1 MPMCSIQNKKI
12 STKRQI
18 VWPLV
23 LCALFAGQT
32 LAQVLVSKAPAN
44 SVVPSPPNYGRVMI
58 DKYSSKAGL
67 GPVVF
72 DHWLHRA
79 KFTCRLCHVDIGF
92 AMQANATDIKA
103 STNRQGFH
111 CGACHDGKR
120 SIEGKMIFASCSE
133 AAPNSQCAR
142 CHSRENSARQY
153 DYDSFTA
160 KFPKNAYGVD
170 WEETEAIGLIKPIDS
185 LAGISIK
192 KPPLKSQADFAI
204 QARVSWVS
212 DIIFSH
218 KKHAVWNGCEVCHPD
233 IFPAAQKGVVRYTMF
248 HLSSGEYC
256 GVCHGKVAFPTM
268 ACSGCHKDIEDKQA
282 LTDAVV
288 MPAPLKAAGFGAV
301 KFMHKTHVGEHD
313 LKCET
318 CHHRPTGWGPQDAT
332 EQMCSKCHTRDP
344 QLPVKTRL
352 ERAFHN
358 AGATGGLCIDCHKSE
373 NVKKFSY
380 DVEFARN
387 VLPNN
392 QSILDAAHAQLVYGK
407 DPEMRQ
413 LAQEIITDRQSESDT
428 MQHWLKE
435 HDSAAW
441 APVKCRDCHKR
452 TNNPNVPA
460 N

>member
-1 MPMCSIQNKKI
+1 MCWNQ
-12 STKRQI
+12 KRKTRSSLA
-18 VWPLV
+18 PL
-23 LCALFAGQT
+23 LLL
-32 LAQVLVSKAPAN
+32 LAAAVSQAQA
-44 SVVPSPPNYGRVMI
+44 PSPVTNVPHPGPEYGRVII

-67 GPVVF
+67 GPVTF

-92 AMQANATDIKA
+92 AMQANATDIRA

-120 SIEGKMIFASCSE
+120 QIDGKVVFAACSE
-133 AAPNSQCAR
+133 AAPTQQCAR
-142 CHSRENSARQY
+142 CHSRENSGRKY
-153 DYDSFTA
+153 DYETFTA
-160 KFPKNAYGVD
+160 RLPKNAYGID
-170 WEETEAIGLIKPIDS
+170 WEEAEATGLVKPIDA
-185 LAGISIK
+185 LEGISIK
-192 KPPLKSQADFAI
+192 KPALKTQADFAI
-204 QARVSWVS
+204 QARVNWVS

-248 HLSSGEYC
+248 HLSSGQYC
-256 GVCHGKVAFPTM
+256 GVCHGKVAFPVT
-268 ACSGCHKDIEDKQA
+268 ACGGCHKDMANKEA
-282 LTDAVV
+282 LTDVV
-288 MPAPLKAAGFGAV
+288 VLPAPARAAGFGAV
-301 KFMHKTHVGEHD
+301 KFMHKTHVGEHEI
-313 LKCET
+313 KCEV
-318 CHHRPTGWGPQDAT
+318 CHHRPTGWGTQEAT
-332 EQMCSKCHTRDP
+332 EQNCSKCHTRDP
-344 QLPVKTRL
+344 QLPVRTPL

-358 AGATGGLCIDCHKSE
+358 SGASGGLCIDCHKQE
-373 NVKKFSY
+373 NAKKFNN

-392 QSILDAAHAQLVYGK
+392 QLVLDAAHAQLIYGK

-413 LAQEIITDRQSESDT
+413 LAQEIITDRQSEMDQ

-452 TNNPNVPA
+452 MNNASLPTN
-460 N
+460 